1 MDLQS
6 LSLHMDDKDSD
17 QIIFRESCY
26 EIIQDQCEFHC
37 LCFKNPIKHQSMKDR
52 FNQLGL
58 NLQIYDGVSHIDR
71 RIVNGVDPCVQVR
84 SRDVLLA
91 EDVGNRNISLA
102 TQRLWSVTYGHLDMI
117 QQFYNSGKNYGLF
130 CEDDIVVNRTLPF
143 NLPFIMSECN
153 EMQLDVCLL
162 GYMKTYKVE
171 GWLSGHETVQFF
183 PDRPYSYHRY
193 PQDQWGVHLY
203 MLSREGAKKV
213 LDTYGAESGYAD
225 KYADDPSH
233 PFSPDWTITKCPGLN
248 RALISPLFA
257 VEDGRDAYE
266 HYAHDGQYKYHMDTF
281 NFNYVPDLFI

>member
-1 MDLQS
+1 MDLHS
-6 LSLHMDDKDSD
+6 LSLHMDMED
-17 QIIFRESCY
+17 QDQLIFRESCY

-37 LCFKNPIKHQSMKDR
+37 LCFKNPTKHQSMKER
-52 FNQLGL
+52 FDKIGL
-58 NLQIYDGVSHIDR
+58 NLHIYGGVSHTDR
-71 RIVNGVDPCVQVR
+71 RIVNGHKTIR
-84 SRDVLLA
+84 G
-91 EDVGNRNISLA
+91 EKRNISHA

-143 NLPFIMSECN
+143 NLPFIISECN
-153 EMQLDVCLL
+153 EMRLDVCLL

-171 GWLSGHETVQFF
+171 GWMSGHETVQFF

-225 KYADDPSH
+225 TYANDPER

-266 HYAHDGQYKYHMDTF
+266 HYAHDGQYKFHMDTF
-281 NFNYVPDLFI
+281 NFNFVPDLFI

>member
-1 MDLQS
+1 MDLHS
-6 LSLHMDDKDSD
+6 LSLYIDDPEKAT
-17 QIIFRESCY
+17 FRESCY
-26 EIIQDQCEFHC
+26 EIIQDQCEFRC
-37 LCFKNPIKHQSMKDR
+37 LCYKNPTKHQSMKER
-52 FNQLGL
+52 FENIGL
-58 NLQIYDGVSHIDR
+58 DLHIYEGVSHTDR
-71 RIVNGVDPCVQVR
+71 RIVNGVIITND
-84 SRDVLLA
+84 DKK
-91 EDVGNRNISLA
+91 RNISLA

-153 EMQLDVCLL
+153 EMKLDVCLL

-171 GWLSGHETVQFF
+171 GWLSGHETVEFF

-213 LDTYGAESGYAD
+213 LDTYGTESGYAD
-225 KYADDPSH
+225 KYADDLNH

-266 HYAHDGQYKYHMDTF
+266 HYAHDGQYKFHMDTF
-281 NFNYVPDLFI
+281 NFNFVPDLFI